1 MSFSLRSFS
10 ALVQSAVVTAQA
22 QCAQK
27 LTLDIGTPGRAL
39 IESVA
44 ALGLWLQY
52 MLLQI
57 LCRTRLATSVGTDC
71 DSFVGDFG
79 MTRLPGVKALGSVTM
94 TCFSYDDISAVVRP
108 GVTVRTASA
117 ITYQVVIDTAHE
129 HWSKETAGYVRPTGV
144 ASLTLPVE
152 ALVEGVQG
160 NVAIGAISLMGTSVA
175 GIDIVTN
182 LKAFANGS
190 DQENDAQLRKR
201 FPLWLASKASA
212 SRAAVE
218 SAVAETQNNLSYAVF
233 DGQQSDGAT
242 RSGYFTVVIDDGS
255 DEVPEQVLQKVYA
268 SVEATKALGVGF
280 AVQRPTILTVN
291 VAMTVRIASG
301 AEAEAART
309 ALVRALDADIA
320 AAQIGASYPFSRLAY
335 VAYVGAGVSVL
346 SVTDILLN
354 GSQNDIPAQT
364 SQSLFPGTI
373 SVQIVQEG

>member
-1 MSFSLRSFS
+1 M
-10 ALVQSAVVTAQA
+10 
-22 QCAQK
+22 
-27 LTLDIGTPGRAL
+27 
-39 IESVA
+39 
-44 ALGLWLQY
+44 
-52 MLLQI
+52 
-57 LCRTRLATSVGTDC
+57 
-71 DSFVGDFG
+71 
-79 MTRLPGVKALGSVTM
+79 
-94 TCFSYDDISAVVRP
+94 
-108 GVTVRTASA
+108 
-117 ITYQVVIDTAHE
+117 
-129 HWSKETAGYVRPTGV
+129 RPTGV

-190 DQENDAQLRKR
+190 DQETDAQLRKR

-233 DGQQSDGAT
+233 DEQQSDGAT
-242 RSGYFTVVIDDGS
+242 RSGYFTVVINDGS
-255 DEVPEQVLQKVYA
+255 DDVPEQVLQKVYA

-301 AEAEAART
+301 AEVEAART
-309 ALVRALDADIA
+309 ALVRALGADIA

>member
-10 ALVQSAVVTAQA
+10 SLVQNAVVTAQA
-22 QCAQK
+22 HCAQK
-27 LTLDIGTPGRAL
+27 FTLDTGTPGRAL

-52 MLLQI
+52 LLVQI
-57 LCRTRLATSVGTDC
+57 LCRTRLATSVGADC

-94 TCFSYDDISAVVRP
+94 TCFSYGDISAVVRP

-117 ITYQVVIDTAHE
+117 ITFQVVTDTAHE
-129 HWSKETAGYVRPTGV
+129 CWSAETGGYVRPAGM

-182 LKAFANGS
+182 HKPFANGS
-190 DQENDAQLRKR
+190 DQETDTQLRER
-201 FPLWLASKASA
+201 FPLWLASKATA

-218 SAVAETQNNLSYAVF
+218 SAIAETQNNLSFAVF
-233 DGQQSDGAT
+233 DGQEADGSL
-242 RSGYFTVVIDDGS
+242 RPGYFTVVVDDGS
-255 DEVPEQVLQKVYA
+255 EYVPEAVLQKIHYRI
-268 SVEATKALGVGF
+268 EAIKALGIGF
-280 AVQRPTILTVN
+280 AVQRPVMLTVM
-291 VAMTVRIASG
+291 VAMKVLIAPG
-301 AEAEAART
+301 ADAEEART
-309 ALVRALDADIA
+309 ALVKAISADITSVR
-320 AAQIGASYPFSRLAY
+320 IGASYPFSRLSY

-373 SVQIVQEG
+373 SVQVVQEG